1 MSVGAKSTRTSSVET
16 KHTFLHPVSVARMAD
31 HEDMRLSLLRHGQ
44 TPSNVAGLL
53 DTLAPGPGLTPLG
66 HRQAAAVPTA
76 LQERPIDA
84 LVVSPL
90 LRTHLTAAPMVTTF
104 GKEPVVMEG
113 VREVEAGALEMGA
126 DPTQHRTYVDTVFAW
141 SRGQVDLCMPG
152 GSDGRAFFDRFDD
165 AVGRIAEQGWE
176 DVVVVSHGAAIRSWA
191 CARVTGV
198 DVASVARTPLA
209 NTGMVEIEGDPD
221 SGWRLLGWSSG
232 PIGGDHLLNQDG
244 SDPTGEAVNA

>member
-1 MSVGAKSTRTSSVET
+1 M
-16 KHTFLHPVSVARMAD
+16 
-31 HEDMRLSLLRHGQ
+31 
-44 TPSNVAGLL
+44 
-53 DTLAPGPGLTPLG
+53 
-66 HRQAAAVPTA
+66 PTA

-90 LRTHLTAAPMVTTF
+90 LRTHLTAAPLVTTF
-104 GKEPVVMEG
+104 EKEPVVMEG

>member
-1 MSVGAKSTRTSSVET
+1 
-16 KHTFLHPVSVARMAD
+16 MAD

-90 LRTHLTAAPMVTTF
+90 LRTHLTAAPLVTTF

-232 PIGGDHLLNQDG
+232 PIGGAHLLNQDG